1 MPQALRCL
9 ECHARISRTNQR
21 ALNKTLRALSLGDEQ
36 AALIAHAKTL
46 ASLVDGYPYET
57 KLHSEYR
64 EVVKRLVEAGTAESP
79 DAFAE
84 LLRQINEGAG
94 DKPAAPAPTLGTDA
108 A

>member
-1 MPQALRCL
+1 
-9 ECHARISRTNQR
+9 
-21 ALNKTLRALSLGDEQ
+21 
-36 AALIAHAKTL
+36 LIAHAKTL

-64 EVVKRLVEAGTAESP
+64 EVIKRLVEAGTAESP

-94 DKPAAPAPTLGTDA
+94 EKKGSLGVMVVA
-108 A
+108 GERPISRLRLLPGSS

>member
-1 MPQALRCL
+1 MPTANHCL

-21 ALNKTLRALSLGDEQ
+21 ALNKTLRALTLGDEH

-64 EVVKRLVEAGTAESP
+64 EVIKRLVEAGTAESP

-84 LLRQINEGAG
+84 LLRQINE
-94 DKPAAPAPTLGTDA
+94 KAAPAPTDA